1 MYIFKITVIKVI
13 LFRARTYFSKAAE
26 AAPAGVDLDGLHL
39 LLARFDLHGSGIN
52 VKTKNYSI
60 FTQSNLLTS
69 TMLSRMT
76 I

>member
-1 MYIFKITVIKVI
+1 MYIFKIPVIKVI

-52 VKTKNYSI
+52 VKTKI
-60 FTQSNLLTS
+60 
-69 TMLSRMT
+69 

>member
-1 MYIFKITVIKVI
+1 MSSENNIVYIFKIPVIKVI
-13 LFRARTYFSKAAE
+13 LFRVRTYFSKAAE

-52 VKTKNYSI
+52 VKKEI
-60 FTQSNLLTS
+60 
-69 TMLSRMT
+69 

>member
-52 VKTKNYSI
+52 VKTKIIRFS
-60 FTQSNLLTS
+60 
-69 TMLSRMT
+69 LSPTYLRVQCCPE
-76 I
+76 

>member
-39 LLARFDLHGSGIN
+39 LLARFGIN
-52 VKTKNYSI
+52 VKTKIIRFS
-60 FTQSNLLTS
+60 
-69 TMLSRMT
+69 LSPT
-76 I
+76 YLQVQCCPE